1 MDDVLITGS
10 DGPVTPIERL
20 RAEELEAFR
29 ANLDDRGK
37 AWLDR
42 SGFRAKAGQTAWL
55 PDADGMPARVL
66 VGVAGA
72 PSLATLGG
80 LPLTLPAGTYVYMID
95 LKDEKNQ
102 LLKGTLVL
110 IR

>member
-1 MDDVLITGS
+1 MLMDDVLITGS

-66 VGVAGA
+66 VFRFSAA
-72 PSLATLGG
+72 PRLSARSPGTSSAPGRSL
-80 LPLTLPAGTYVYMID
+80 
-95 LKDEKNQ
+95 
-102 LLKGTLVL
+102 
-110 IR
+110 